1 MGECLQVLS
10 ANINSQTVLLLYTQK
25 SEHKLN
31 IPSMNSSNDP
41 NTMNFSYK
49 HNLALAWWCWQKP
62 KQHSLEFKQITNL
75 ILPTTT
81 KQNKKSNA
89 VKPIKLHKSS
99 MDGGRYGTSSLL
111 HIYTCCK
118 RLRDLLKH
126 TEETNT
132 WQYLTSCHFFCFG
145 WFLSATHL
153 LHCQVSV

>member
-75 ILPTTT
+75 ILPTT
-81 KQNKKSNA
+81 KNKTTKSNA

-99 MDGGRYGTSSLL
+99 MDGGRSGTSSLL
-111 HIYTCCK
+111 HIYMLQKTK
-118 RLRDLLKH
+118 RSAKTYGGDKH
-126 TEETNT
+126 MAILD
-132 WQYLTSCHFFCFG
+132 QLSFFCFG